1 MDPGM
6 HKCKSTINYKY
17 IYICSI
23 IINCVLICSDII
35 YTVQKIS

>member
-6 HKCKSTINYKY
+6 HKCKSTISCKY

-23 IINCVLICSDII
+23 IINCVLICSNII
-35 YTVQKIS
+35 YTVQESS